1 MDGSIYPYE
10 GQLDF
15 ASVGLSTET
24 GSRQGRFVFPN
35 HERVLLPGQF
45 VKIRVKG
52 YTRTG
57 AILVPQRA
65 VQQGPTGSIVYVVGA
80 GDKVEIRNVQATSW
94 QGSQWLIEEGLR
106 AGERVV
112 VDGLQRIAPGAPVK
126 PVPAADDG
134 AASGGQPIDTKVK
147 GGL

>member
-57 AILVPQRA
+57 AILVPQPA
-65 VQQGPTGSIVYVVGA
+65 GPQGPKGSGVHAVGE
-80 GDKVEIRNVQATSW
+80 GDKVDVRNVQATSW
-94 QGSQWLIEEGLR
+94 QGR
-106 AGERVV
+106 
-112 VDGLQRIAPGAPVK
+112 QR
-126 PVPAADDG
+126 
-134 AASGGQPIDTKVK
+134 
-147 GGL
+147 

>member
-10 GQLDF
+10 GELDF

-57 AILVPQRA
+57 AILGPQRA
-65 VQQGPTGSIVYVVGA
+65 VQQGPKGSVVFVVGE
-80 GDKVEIRNVQATSW
+80 GGKGEGRNVQATSW
-94 QGSQWLIEEGLR
+94 QGSQGLLGEGL
-106 AGERVV
+106 
-112 VDGLQRIAPGAPVK
+112 PG
-126 PVPAADDG
+126 
-134 AASGGQPIDTKVK
+134 GG
-147 GGL
+147 

>member
-1 MDGSIYPYE
+1 PENYLLQRRRDLASKKVERPDLYQLRGILTFMDGTIYPYE

-35 HERVLLPGQF
+35 HERVMLPGQF

-52 YTRTG
+52 YTRNG

-65 VQQGPTGSIVYVVGA
+65 VQKGTKGSGFYVVGGGVKYDIDHGQTISWLGTHNHIA
-80 GDKVEIRNVQATSW
+80 G
-94 QGSQWLIEEGLR
+94 
-106 AGERVV
+106 
-112 VDGLQRIAPGAPVK
+112 
-126 PVPAADDG
+126 
-134 AASGGQPIDTKVK
+134 
-147 GGL
+147 